1 MPHDYRKLIALLGL
15 AVLLVACSPPDPGEI
30 IPTRTPLPPPTDT
43 PIPPT
48 ATPTTTPVPTLTP
61 TPGPRPSPTPEVS
74 LSTRGPWLVFS
85 AMPDPARSGRF
96 GLFAANADGT
106 GLTHLSDDVVQA
118 FAGQDAASPV
128 AARVAYTALTD
139 DGGLVLRQVR
149 LPNGPAITAAS
160 LVPPGYEP
168 PASRAEDETRWQ
180 AYEVSRS
187 QPPRWAPDGDHI
199 AYVGFAEGPDA
210 DVYLYNLF
218 TGVSVRLSD
227 EPGHAIEPQWAP
239 DGRFIVYGVRH
250 DPNAGSTVLVDEVWV
265 AWTNGTGD
273 KPLYTPSG
281 AGERLFGWLEYD
293 TVLVASSAQGC
304 AYERLRAVEVESG
317 AEFMLWPGHFRQ
329 AAFDPATGAV
339 LLEAGAFSADCA
351 GGEGAPRE
359 GLYFIP
365 PGGEPRAVPG
375 GSAPARRP
383 GTDSALGGDTAGV
396 CCDVWPLRRAAQRRA
411 DGHAVRR
418 GRRAAAPAG
427 CALRRRAGWRVDG
440 VVRRRLDRA
449 DRAVGRAEGG
459 PAAAGLQRGGADGHL
474 GARQPHV
481 VLLPPARQPGAGH
494 LRGAQPWL
502 QARPAGRRP
511 AHCAGACVGA
521 PPALACCIDKADP
534 VW

>member
-375 GSAPARRP
+375 EGEVPLPEDPVQTLRWAETQRAFVVTFGPFGGLPSAVLTVTPSGEVTEPQRPPGVRSVVAPDGEWMAWYGDGSTGQTGLWVGPRGDLPQPVFSEAVQMVTWAPDSRTLFFFRPPGSQGPDIYVAHSPGFRPVPLADDLLIVREPAWVRRP
-383 GTDSALGGDTAGV
+383 
-396 CCDVWPLRRAAQRRA
+396 R
-411 DGHAVRR
+411 
-418 GRRAAAPAG
+418 
-427 CALRRRAGWRVDG
+427 
-440 VVRRRLDRA
+440 
-449 DRAVGRAEGG
+449 
-459 PAAAGLQRGGADGHL
+459 
-474 GARQPHV
+474 
-481 VLLPPARQPGAGH
+481 
-494 LRGAQPWL
+494 
-502 QARPAGRRP
+502 
-511 AHCAGACVGA
+511 
-521 PPALACCIDKADP
+521 
-534 VW
+534 